1 MDIMIMVLLKI
12 NKQMS
17 YSHLTFLFTC
27 VIFVVYD
34 RCHCEISIHTF
45 NVQREYFAVTVFSLS
60 NSYCRIYIYG
70 DHLESNNEYVTSVM
84 ATALV
89 IVHQMTITH
98 TINTLYMLK
107 NIYFLRLQSSRVW

>member
-1 MDIMIMVLLKI
+1 MIMVLLKI

-17 YSHLTFLFTC
+17 YSHLTFLFTY
-27 VIFVVYD
+27 VRFVVYD
-34 RCHCEISIHTF
+34 RCHCEISRHTF
-45 NVQREYFAVTVFSLS
+45 NVQREYFAVTVFFPFQTH
-60 NSYCRIYIYG
+60 IVEYIYG